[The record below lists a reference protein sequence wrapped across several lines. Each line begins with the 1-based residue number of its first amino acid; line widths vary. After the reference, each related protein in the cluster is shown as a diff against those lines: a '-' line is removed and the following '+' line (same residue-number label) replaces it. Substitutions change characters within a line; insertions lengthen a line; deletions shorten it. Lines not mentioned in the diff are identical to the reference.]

1 MFFARFVV
9 WADGFFPAHWKFT
22 WRLRAMFNYFDCR
35 KKVIAWHRAE
45 LEELDFNYALQ
56 QAGFRLVAARDKALT
71 EGIGPLDQ
79 AYPSHPVPHI
89 KFLTPRSIERRERER
104 RYLEKVK

>member
-9 WADGFFPAHWKFT
+9 WADGLFPAHWKFT

-45 LEELDFNYALQ
+45 LEELDSGYALQ
-56 QAGFRLVAARDKALT
+56 QAGLRLDSRYPTLSELEPSRSRRVAHLRGSK
-71 EGIGPLDQ
+71 E
-79 AYPSHPVPHI
+79 
-89 KFLTPRSIERRERER
+89 
-104 RYLEKVK
+104 